1 MTELEEKLLSAF
13 AALSQQYEEEQ
24 RRQSERIARL
34 SRQIDGLSRQIQRL
48 AGRPPPRS
56 R

>member
-1 MTELEEKLLSAF
+1 MTELEERLLSALD
-13 AALSQQYEEEQ
+13 ALSRQYEEEQ

-34 SRQIDGLSRQIQRL
+34 SRQIDGLSRRIQRL
-48 AGRPPPRS
+48 AGQPPLR